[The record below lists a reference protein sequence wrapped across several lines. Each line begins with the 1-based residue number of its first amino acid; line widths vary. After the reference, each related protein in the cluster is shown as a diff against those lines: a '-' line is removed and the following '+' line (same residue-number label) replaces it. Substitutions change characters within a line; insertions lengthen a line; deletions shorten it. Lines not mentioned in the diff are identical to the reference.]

1 MLVAQSKGSIANY
14 PALRLRAVRT
24 SALRSA
30 RIKQKYMEQN
40 KPRLFAVILK
50 AIIIFALFN
59 FAFIFTYNIPFGK
72 FSLYN
77 SVFPGRERFP
87 FGETRESYNLS
98 LFDLDSM
105 FASHVLAGTEKKPNE
120 YRVFLVG
127 DSSVWGTL
135 LTPEQTLAG
144 QLNANP
150 VSACGKIVRA
160 YNLGYP
166 TISLTK
172 DLMILDQAQQYQPD
186 MVIWLTT
193 LEAFPEDKQFESP
206 LVANNAER
214 IRDLIFKYELNA
226 STTDPAL
233 NFLSKQ
239 DQTFMSRRRAVADL
253 IRLQIYGALW
263 ASTGIDQ
270 IYPEDYER
278 AQTDLEAS
286 DDFHSITNLSDALAI
301 DVLDAGMHAAIVPT
315 ILLNEPMLISDGLN
329 SDVRYNFFYPRWAY
343 DAYRQQVAE
352 LAAAQN
358 WHYLD
363 LWDLVPASEFTN
375 SAIHLTPS
383 GEKLLANSIAEA
395 IQSICK

>member
-1 MLVAQSKGSIANY
+1 M
-14 PALRLRAVRT
+14 
-24 SALRSA
+24 
-30 RIKQKYMEQN
+30 QN
-40 KPRLFAVILK
+40 KPRLFAVLIK
-50 AIIIFALFN
+50 ASLIFVLFN
-59 FAFIFTYNIPFGK
+59 FAFILTHNTPFGK
-72 FSLYN
+72 LSLYN

-98 LFDLDSM
+98 LFDLDAM
-105 FASHVLAGTEKKPNE
+105 FASHVLTGTTKTSDE

-144 QLNANP
+144 QLNAKP
-150 VSACGKIVRA
+150 VTACGKTVRA

-172 DLMILDQAQQYQPD
+172 DLMILDQAKAYEPD

-214 IRDLIFKYELNA
+214 VRDLIFKYELNA
-226 STTDPAL
+226 SPKDPAL
-233 NFLSKQ
+233 NYLSQQ
-239 DQTFMSRRRAVADL
+239 DQTFVSQRRAVADL

-263 ASTGIDQ
+263 ASTGVDQ
-270 IYPEDYER
+270 IYPNDYER
-278 AQTDLEAS
+278 AQTDLVAS
-286 DDFHSITNLSDALAI
+286 EDFHGLATLSDALAI
-301 DVLDAGMHAAIVPT
+301 DVLDAGMHAAPVPT
-315 ILLNEPMLISDGLN
+315 ILVNEPMLISNGLN

-343 DAYRQQVAE
+343 DAYRQQIAA
-352 LAAAQN
+352 LANAQH

-363 LWDLVPASEFTN
+363 LWDLVPAREFTN
-375 SAIHLTPS
+375 SAIHLTPN
-383 GEKLLANSIAEA
+383 GETLLADKLAETIQA
-395 IQSICK
+395 ICN

>member
-1 MLVAQSKGSIANY
+1 
-14 PALRLRAVRT
+14 
-24 SALRSA
+24 
-30 RIKQKYMEQN
+30 MEQN
-40 KPRLFAVILK
+40 KPRFFAVLLK
-50 AIIIFALFN
+50 ATLLFVLFN
-59 FAFIFTYNIPFGK
+59 FAFILTHNIPLGK
-72 FSLYN
+72 LSLYN
-77 SVFPGRERFP
+77 TVFPGRERFP
-87 FGETRESYNLS
+87 FGETKESHNLS
-98 LFDLDSM
+98 LFDLDAM
-105 FASHVLAGTEKKPNE
+105 FASHVLAGTTKTPDE

-135 LTPEQTLAG
+135 LKPEETLAG

-150 VSACGKIVRA
+150 LSACGKTIKA

-172 DLMILDQAQQYQPD
+172 DLMIIDQAKGYQPD

-193 LEAFPEDKQFESP
+193 LEAFPKDKQFESP

-226 STTDPAL
+226 SPNDSAL
-233 NFLSKQ
+233 VQLSKQ
-239 DQTFMSRRRAVADL
+239 EQTFVSQRRAVADL
-253 IRLQIYGALW
+253 IRLQIDGALW

-270 IYPEDYER
+270 VYPKDYER

-286 DDFHSITNLSDALAI
+286 TDFHGLTTLNDALAI
-301 DVLDAGMHAAIVPT
+301 DVLDAGMHAVPVPT
-315 ILLNEPMLISDGLN
+315 ILVNEPMLISGGVN

-343 DAYRQQVAE
+343 DAYRAQLTE
-352 LAAAQN
+352 LATQQN
-358 WHYLD
+358 WYYLD

-383 GEKLLANSIAEA
+383 GEALLTDRIAEA
-395 IQSICK
+395 IQSTCK